1 LVAPAAALHDSD
13 ALLYEALTLL
23 STGAGGI
30 PFATIEFD
38 CPEVFAPNEF
48 DAVTV
53 NV

>member
-1 LVAPAAALHDSD
+1 
-13 ALLYEALTLL
+13 L

-30 PFATIEFD
+30 PIAVMEFD
-38 CPEVFAPNEF
+38 CADVFAPNEF